1 MKKLTFASVGLIAV
15 AAALRTA
22 AAADADVYGPPP
34 VVYPPVT
41 VVIFTWTGFYF
52 GGTWAAAGAA
62 RTRRAPLMASSM
74 SANFM
79 SVTVC
84 PSLPASTEIPTMKG
98 SSVHHSLCLADDVC

>member
-52 GGTWAAAGAA
+52 GGHVGGGWGSKNETGTPYGFFNV
-62 RTRRAPLMASSM
+62 RQLHVGHRLPI
-74 SANFM
+74 
-79 SVTVC
+79 
-84 PSLPASTEIPTMKG
+84 PAS
-98 SSVHHSLCLADDVC
+98 VHRNPNYERL